1 MDSTI
6 KHSAKYLIGIV
17 VFLVM
22 SALYFFMMADVMD
35 ADWLVFHPNAKV
47 PNFVLPEGAVDA
59 DCHVVS
65 PSPDFPF
72 APE

>member
-1 MDSTI
+1 MT
-6 KHSAKYLIGIV
+6 G
-17 VFLVM
+17 
-22 SALYFFMMADVMD
+22 DVID

-47 PNFVLPEGAVDA
+47 PNFVLPEGALDA

-72 APE
+72 APELKITRCKAGISSR